1 MAHLVADEAPATTPT
16 GPWLKLSAALT
27 ECVADIA
34 QRQDLLVQCAPGA
47 GRGAPGCF
55 VPALAS
61 VELDGTHLGADPGT
75 CDPARPS
82 DRERYPALWGV
93 LVHEAAHADHTHWEV
108 PAGSSDAAASAAV
121 LLEESRIEA
130 RHLRRRP
137 GDRHW
142 VRAAIRTLVLAD
154 FADAAMT
161 KWDAAHAAGLLLAR
175 VDSGVLDADETTEV
189 ATLVEKVLGRT
200 RLTKLRRIW
209 AKRTGPPTTT
219 PPAC

>member
-61 VELDGTHLGADPGT
+61 VELDGTHLGADPRT

-82 DRERYPALWGV
+82 DRERYPARGR
-93 LVHEAAHADHTHWEV
+93 AGARGRACRPHALGV

-137 GDRHW
+137 GNRHW
-142 VRAAIRTLVLAD
+142 VRAAIRTLVLCRLPLSRWLDGVRLAVCP
-154 FADAAMT
+154 T
-161 KWDAAHAAGLLLAR
+161 GSHPTAGGYRRTVAR
-175 VDSGVLDADETTEV
+175 PDPGSFVIVV
-189 ATLVEKVLGRT
+189 AEQTNPFT
-200 RLTKLRRIW
+200 RLLK
-209 AKRTGPPTTT
+209 
-219 PPAC
+219 